1 MKNKYLGLNKVFP
14 IDIPIYNID
23 LIIMVGDDIPAL
35 KKQLEELVKEDLRYK
50 LDELWNQH
58 DISLKGYYTYNDPLK
73 VIYISDM
80 EDYHEFI
87 SVLSHEILHA
97 VFNIAKYVGLK
108 YSDKSEEAYTYLV
121 GYITREIYKQLDENI
136 PST

>member
-1 MKNKYLGLNKVFP
+1 M
-14 IDIPIYNID
+14 
-23 LIIMVGDDIPAL
+23 
-35 KKQLEELVKEDLRYK
+35 
-50 LDELWNQH
+50 
-58 DISLKGYYTYNDPLK
+58 
-73 VIYISDM
+73 SDT

-108 YSDKSEEAYTYLV
+108 YSDKSEEAYTYLK
-121 GYITREIYKQLDENI
+121 GYITREIYKQLDEYI